1 MNRIWAIA
9 WNTHREAIRDRVL
22 YSLLFF
28 ACVILVATLVTE
40 EITIGDQ
47 DKIMRGVALGSISLF
62 SSVIAMFLGVSLVY
76 KELER
81 KTIYTIAAKPIPRWM
96 FVLGKYC
103 GLLLTLGV
111 NVVVMAV
118 LYLAVMGL
126 KLGMPHPSLLA
137 FLVLL
142 FIELMLLTA
151 WATLFSTYSGPTTA
165 TAFTLAVF
173 VIGHLADDIWSFGQQ
188 AESASVRQISE
199 ILYWVLPNFEVLN
212 VQPETTHELA
222 ISLGRVAT
230 ASSYGLAYTAVV
242 LVTAILVFQKRDF
255 K

>member
-9 WNTHREAIRDRVL
+9 KNTHREAIRDRVL

-81 KTIYTIAAKPIPRWM
+81 KTIYRWM
-96 FVLGKYC
+96 FVLGKYT

-111 NVVVMAV
+111 NVVVMSA
-118 LYLAVMGL
+118 LYLLIMGL
-126 KLGMPHPSLLA
+126 KLGMPHPSLAA

-142 FIELMLLTA
+142 FVELMLLTA

-165 TAFTLAVF
+165 TAFTLAIF

-188 AESASVRQISE
+188 AESASLQRVSE

-212 VQPETTHELA
+212 VQPEATHQLA
-222 ISLGRVAT
+222 ISLGRIGT
-230 ASSYGLAYTAVV
+230 AAGYGLAYTAVV
-242 LVTAILVFQKRDF
+242 LIAAILVFQKRDF